1 MVPFRL
7 FFTKGFFIL
16 IVLLL
21 FAGLYSYKSPVKWGK
36 VYGKVHLRG
45 EVINTIYRKALF
57 LDEEGRR
64 FSFYFPKGV
73 TLYPGDGIELEGIAR
88 GSYIKVER
96 LKVKRNFL
104 QRWRIKIHNY
114 LKYRFLKTAETPFE
128 KKLGSALLFGE
139 NWFSRS
145 ERAKLGH
152 TGIYHIIVIS
162 GMHYA
167 LLFTFFL
174 IFPVRWRLRYW
185 LALGFFIFFTFFI
198 LFPKAPAYR
207 AFISF
212 AIFLLAKL
220 FDRQYHSLKALL
232 LAAALWLFLFPH
244 WFYNIGFWLSYL
256 ASLALILY
264 YGSQKTPEE
273 NFVRNVAGKL
283 LGLEAALVVMSVI
296 NPILAYY
303 FHYFSFGS
311 FFYTWIFTLLAEG
324 FLIVGIL
331 NMLTLWSFPPLLEV
345 QHYIA
350 SAFGEVFYNLP
361 EGVYFEVPDYPKGFM
376 YLLVILPLLVLLVA
390 PPRYRFKLLL
400 FLFSV
405 QLLFFSSL

>member
-1 MVPFRL
+1 MLPFKQ

-16 IVLLL
+16 SILLL
-21 FAGLYSYKSPVKWGK
+21 FSGFHAYKNHVKREK
-36 VYGKVHLRG
+36 VYGEVHLKG
-45 EVINTIYRKALF
+45 EVINTIYRKAIF
-57 LDEEGRR
+57 LDDKGRIFR
-64 FSFYFPKGV
+64 FYFPKGV
-73 TLYPGDGIELEGIAR
+73 RLYPGDGVELEGTAK
-88 GSYIKVER
+88 GSYIKVKH

-104 QRWRIKIHNY
+104 QKWRIKLHNF
-114 LKYRFLKTAETPFE
+114 LKRRFLRTAKTAFE

-139 NWFSRS
+139 NWFSRA
-145 ERAKLGH
+145 ERLKLAH

-185 LALGFFIFFTFFI
+185 LALAFFAFFTFLV

-212 AIFLLAKL
+212 AVFLLAKL

-232 LAAALWLFLFPH
+232 LAAALWLWLFPY
-244 WFYNIGFWLSYL
+244 WFYNLGFWLSYL
-256 ASLALILY
+256 ASLSLILY
-264 YGSQKTPEE
+264 YGIQKTPEE

-283 LGLEAALVVMSVI
+283 LGLEAALVVMAVI
-296 NPILAYY
+296 NPLLAYY

-331 NMLTLWSFPPLLEV
+331 NMLTLWSFPLFLEV

-350 SAFGEVFYNLP
+350 SAFGEVFYRIP
-361 EGVYFEVPDYPKGFM
+361 EAVYFEVPDYPKWFM
-376 YLLVILPLLVLLVA
+376 YLFVVLPLLVLLIT
-390 PPRYRFKLLL
+390 PPRYRFRFLL
-400 FLFSV
+400 FLFAV
-405 QLLFFSSL
+405 QLFYFSTL